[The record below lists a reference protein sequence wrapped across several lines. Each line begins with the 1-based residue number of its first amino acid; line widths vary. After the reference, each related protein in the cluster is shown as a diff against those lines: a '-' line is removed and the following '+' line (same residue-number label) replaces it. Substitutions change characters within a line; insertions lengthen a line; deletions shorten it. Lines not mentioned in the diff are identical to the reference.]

1 MLSLWLFFLLI
12 EAFTKVTFSLSSTY
26 LPRLTNDVF
35 IQHRAWR
42 LFVLTA
48 VLPAPPTPT
57 GEGVGSKAVSTA
69 AESIGQA
76 AGWPRV
82 LPFG

>member
-1 MLSLWLFFLLI
+1 M
-12 EAFTKVTFSLSSTY
+12 TFSLSSTY